1 MSLAHPTKD
10 RWNHR
15 DWLRICDCYSYCLQ
29 HGIRITECRII
40 ILELLLQITRE
51 PRSYINCSKSKLSSR
66 NHLCILEWFQVEI
79 HRNVQTSGSKI
90 IKNIVQMLYF
100 HWKSFLKNCKMGL
113 LLKVGENKQ
122 TFGNFEY
129 FLLFTKTGWTGHIL
143 VEKFRCI
150 I

>member
-51 PRSYINCSKSKLSSR
+51 PRSYINCSKSKLLSR
-66 NHLCILEWFQVEI
+66 NHLCVLEWFQVEI

-100 HWKSFLKNCKMGL
+100 HWKSFLKNCKNCKNTYTSMCHSHIHCGL
-113 LLKVGENKQ
+113 FSETGLHLSKNLG
-122 TFGNFEY
+122 FFHYFNF
-129 FLLFTKTGWTGHIL
+129 
-143 VEKFRCI
+143 
-150 I
+150 